1 MTSVKEAWDSM
12 LAKVEKKKKK
22 IHFEIFRAKVVKVK
36 VCLVECN
43 KHCNV
48 IVIFMI

>member
-1 MTSVKEAWDSM
+1 MTSVKEAWDST

-22 IHFEIFRAKVVKVK
+22 IRFEIFKAKAVKVK
-36 VCLVECN
+36 AYLVDCN

>member
-22 IHFEIFRAKVVKVK
+22 IHFEIFKAKVVKVS
-36 VCLVECN
+36 VFLCNGICLCERLFTD
-43 KHCNV
+43 K
-48 IVIFMI
+48 